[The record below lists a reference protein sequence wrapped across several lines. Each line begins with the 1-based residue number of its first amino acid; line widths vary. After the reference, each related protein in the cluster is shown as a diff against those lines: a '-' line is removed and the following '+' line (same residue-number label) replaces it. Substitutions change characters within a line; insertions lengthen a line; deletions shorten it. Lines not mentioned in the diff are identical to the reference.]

1 MRARMRAAFFSRTE
15 CRVFAGLVLIAFL
28 LRALVPAG
36 FMPSASRPFA
46 LELCPS
52 TFPADW
58 LAQFGG
64 QSGHAEHA
72 QHHDHHAHHAQH
84 AGHESTGQQSAPEK
98 SAFERCS
105 FGSAPSA
112 APVAE
117 PGLPLLAAE
126 SESVPDLFVLNAPP
140 ARLIR
145 SQKARAPPVFS

>member
-1 MRARMRAAFFSRTE
+1 MRAAFFRRTE
-15 CRVFAGLVLIAFL
+15 WRVLTGLVLIAFL

-64 QSGHAEHA
+64 QSGHAAHA

-84 AGHESTGQQSAPEK
+84 AGHETTDEKSAGSPEK

-112 APVAE
+112 APVGE
-117 PGLPLLAAE
+117 PSLPLLAAE

-145 SQKARAPPVFS
+145 SQKARAPPAFS